1 MDKITKRT
9 ALILTHVGGLII
21 IGVLLAGLMPFI
33 YRTGI
38 VYPGFG
44 WYKAGITLIGLVL
57 LGLGVYRLVKKPSK

>member
-1 MDKITKRT
+1 MDKISKRT

-21 IGVLLAGLMPFI
+21 IGVLLAGLMPYI

-44 WYKAGITLIGLVL
+44 WYKAGITVIGLVL
-57 LGLGVYRLVKKPSK
+57 LGFGLFKLCKKPAK